1 MINQQVLGL
10 SLLLTTSLTPAQEE
24 RGALL
29 SEKTGIHQ
37 EVLAEQSLDLRDR
50 IEDDYANEVFKF
62 NILHALEFIGKKFA
76 LEPNEVFAFH
86 ENIRSDFKEAKV
98 KTSGTK
104 YIAQEGYQAVGGL
117 YGNGV
122 CHLASLMNWVA
133 SEAGLEVITPA
144 RHDFAPIAG
153 VPREFGT
160 SIRYLPSGGN
170 SQNQN
175 LYIKNNLEE
184 AVIFSFEVEEN
195 GLVLR
200 VLKW

>member
-10 SLLLTTSLTPAQEE
+10 ALLLTTSLTPAEEE

-29 SEKTGIHQ
+29 SPEVGVHQ
-37 EVLAEQSLDLRDR
+37 EVLAEESLDLNTRS
-50 IEDDYANEVFKF
+50 EGEFANEVFKF
-62 NILHALEFIGKKFA
+62 NILHALGFIGEEFA

-86 ENIRSDFKEAKV
+86 ENISPEFEEARI

-133 SEAGLEVITPA
+133 QDAGLGVVAPA
-144 RHDFAPIAG
+144 KHDFAPIPG

-175 LYIKNNLEE
+175 LYIKNNLDHP
-184 AVIFSFEVEEN
+184 VIFSFETSEKEVF
-195 GLVLR
+195 LR
-200 VLKW
+200 ILK